1 MCSSDLDNDELTDVE
16 RAVTDVV
23 GDLDVDLD
31 AMHAISNVFRVE
43 ASVRNHMQR
52 NVLVGDD
59 LSWTAFVALWVLW
72 VWGDQESRHLA
83 EGCSVSR
90 ATITGVVRT
99 LESRGL
105 VTRRSDS
112 ADGRL
117 VVVGLTR
124 AGRRTI
130 SRLYPVFNAQEALLT
145 SDLTADERRQLA
157 HLLRKVLRRA
167 SPPND

>member
-1 MCSSDLDNDELTDVE
+1 MSNAALLLECQRSLRLT
-16 RAVTDVV
+16 AAPT
-23 GDLDVDLD
+23 L
-31 AMHAISNVFRVE
+31 
-43 ASVRNHMQR
+43 
-52 NVLVGDD
+52 
-59 LSWTAFVALWVLW
+59 LS
-72 VWGDQESRHLA
+72 
-83 EGCSVSR
+83 
-90 ATITGVVRT
+90 ITGVVRT